1 MRKSIALVLASTVAS
16 GIPVVSQA
24 ADGKSVYEHTCQA
37 CHAAGKKTGAPK
49 IGDKV
54 EWKDRIAK
62 GKAELVKN
70 TLDGFQGYDG
80 TMPARGGNPKLTDEE
95 VKAAVIFLI
104 ENSK

>member
-1 MRKSIALVLASTVAS
+1 MRKNIALVLASTVAS
-16 GIPVVSQA
+16 GIPVASQA
-24 ADGKSVYEHTCQA
+24 ADGKAVYEQTCQA
-37 CHAAGKKTGAPK
+37 CHAADKKTGAPK

-54 EWKDRIAK
+54 GWQDRIAK
-62 GKAELVKN
+62 GGAELVKN
-70 TLDGFQGYDG
+70 AIDGIQGYDG